1 MMWLTTLRNSFHL
14 LSYFLITYFFLKLF
28 KTDFLTIQQARAKI
42 KVLTDKREK
51 LQATYQEM
59 VDNNIRGERMSVKKQ
74 VTAVTKEIKQ
84 LVPKDKI
91 AHFNDLLSKL

>member
-1 MMWLTTLRNSFHL
+1 MMWLTTLWNSFHL

>member
-1 MMWLTTLRNSFHL
+1 MWLTTLRNSFHL